1 MIELDLLPAVS
12 SPNASPSTSP
22 RDAEDFAAALH
33 DASGRDAAAASD
45 RRAKAGTADRPA
57 APDATDRNPT
67 GDDAEPDTGSASA
80 DGVDEGVQAE
90 ETPKTPIT
98 NPTIGL
104 PVEMVLSSTAAATE
118 MSDTA
123 ISTEGETVTSAEM
136 VDAGVGTAAVVA
148 SDTVAD
154 VAVDVGVVVSPPVDG
169 SVVDGP
175 SVDGS
180 VVDGPSVDGSV
191 VDIGATS
198 EAPVL
203 ADGDLASATDQQPD
217 PAGISPLDEGAE
229 SHTTIDVTVTAAAA
243 TTANDAEAAPSP
255 AASPATSSPSAAV
268 AAGATA
274 GAGVDATAP
283 TQATASPAAT
293 TVDPLAAADMAAA
306 AEIDVPTPPQQIAEA
321 LRDVRRMADG
331 SHRLSLQLHP
341 EELGVVQLEVA
352 VRDGQLHLRAATELE
367 GTRRLLAASI
377 PELREQLGEAGV
389 SAGSLEVGAETAGG
403 DRPARDADNSP
414 SRVRRDEPTS
424 TRPAD
429 GPEATTPTATGRLDV
444 RL

>member
-98 NPTIGL
+98 NPTVGL

-118 MSDTA
+118 MSDTP
-123 ISTEGETVTSAEM
+123 ISTEGETATSAEM
-136 VDAGVGTAAVVA
+136 VDTGVGTAAVVA

-154 VAVDVGVVVSPPVDG
+154 VAVDVG
-169 SVVDGP
+169 
-175 SVDGS
+175 

-217 PAGISPLDEGAE
+217 PAGFSPLDEGAE

-377 PELREQLGEAGV
+377 PELREQLAEAGV

-403 DRPARDADNSP
+403 DRPARDADDSP